1 VTKLATKP
9 KTDPIVAAIEA
20 HKAAEKKW
28 QAIATALDRKEH
40 SAAKKIG
47 RDPHYTVVWRNYGVE
62 EDTVKKKRD
71 WYLEHRVASP
81 RVIKAEY
88 LDALERCREQARQA
102 DAWAKRAGVTKLR
115 AQVERGIAEEHVV
128 STRLSRIKPTTL
140 AGAAALIEYIT
151 ADFEH
156 ECPLDWQIR
165 SLRTAAAA
173 LKAME
178 RHL

>member
-1 VTKLATKP
+1 MTKTKT
-9 KTDPIVAAIEA
+9 KADPIFAAIEA
-20 HKAAEKKW
+20 HKASEKKW
-28 QAIATALDRKEH
+28 HAVATTLDRKEH

-47 RDPHYTVVWRNYGVE
+47 RDPHYSVLWRNYGVE

-71 WYLEHRVASP
+71 LFLKQGDVSP
-81 RVIKAEY
+81 RIIRAEY
-88 LDALERCREQARQA
+88 LDALERCRERARQA

-128 STRLSRIKPTTL
+128 STRLSRIKPTTP

-151 ADFEH
+151 ADIEYDS
-156 ECPLDWQIR
+156 PLDWQIR
-165 SLRTAAAA
+165 ALRTAASA

-178 RHL
+178 RRL

>member
-47 RDPHYTVVWRNYGVE
+47 RDPHYSVLWRNYGVE

-71 WYLEHRVASP
+71 LFLKRGDVSP
-81 RVIKAEY
+81 RIIRAEY
-88 LDALERCREQARQA
+88 LDAQERCREQARQA

-165 SLRTAAAA
+165 ALRVRPETLSMIA
-173 LKAME
+173 
-178 RHL
+178 